1 MSEVENRKTHKG
13 KNWFFTEILKLTNL
27 HLDGPRK
34 KKKRGKTQI
43 IKSWNDKGA
52 IATSL
57 KEKDYN
63 LNIMNNRI
71 PTN

>member
-34 KKKRGKTQI
+34 KKKRED
-43 IKSWNDKGA
+43 SN
-52 IATSL
+52 
-57 KEKDYN
+57 Y
-63 LNIMNNRI
+63 
-71 PTN
+71 

>member
-34 KKKRGKTQI
+34 KKKEGRLKLLKAGMIKGQLLRASKRKI
-43 IKSWNDKGA
+43 I
-52 IATSL
+52 I
-57 KEKDYN
+57 
-63 LNIMNNRI
+63 
-71 PTN
+71 